1 MKIIMYLE
9 TDGLIFGKEK
19 VLTFRVILDKY
30 GFSPYI
36 KFISD
41 HFLILTFK
49 YENEFNSFLSFMEKY
64 FYEMDINPVYFVKKY
79 HQRLLQ

>member
-1 MKIIMYLE
+1 MYLE

-30 GFSPYI
+30 GFSSYI

-41 HFLILTFK
+41 HFLILAFK
-49 YENEFNSFLSFMEKY
+49 DEIISNLFLSFMEKY
-64 FYEMDINPVYFVKKY
+64 FYEMDIKPVYFVKKY
-79 HQRLLQ
+79 HQKQLQ